1 MSLCKL
7 FNEAIVV
14 NSIAFE
20 DTDTDISKLEFFGNK
35 VETALLYFVKH
46 LGWVDYHKTC
56 KQPTFIQIFSQN

>member
-1 MSLCKL
+1 M

-20 DTDTDISKLEFFGNK
+20 DTNTSKLEFVGSK

-46 LGWVDYHKTC
+46 LGWVDYYKTC
-56 KQPTFIQIFSQN
+56 KQPTFIQIFSQNQ